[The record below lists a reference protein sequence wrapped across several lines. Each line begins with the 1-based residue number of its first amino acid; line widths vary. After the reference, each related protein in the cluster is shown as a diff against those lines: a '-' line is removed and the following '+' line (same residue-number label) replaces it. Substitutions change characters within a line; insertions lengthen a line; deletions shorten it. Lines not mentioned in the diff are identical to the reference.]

1 MKSRSERHFVERLRM
16 EILSRMNDSGKTPL
30 LSLSSLLWVLS
41 LFYGSVLKVRKTL
54 DERGMIRAKKLTCAV
69 ISIGN
74 ITLGGTGKT
83 PMVVYMAKF
92 ITRLGFRAAVL
103 SRGYRGLSEKTG
115 GVVSDGLSIRMT
127 PEESGDE
134 PYMLAGRLTGI
145 PVLVGR
151 DRYAMGK
158 RAIREFATEVLI
170 LDDGFQH
177 TALFRDLDLVLLDS
191 RALFGNG
198 HLFPR
203 GILRE
208 PVSALRRADALI
220 ITKIDPAERHEADF
234 GELKKRGGFEGKP
247 IFRSLHT
254 PFFYRLTGRKP
265 AKCDPSHVYGKK
277 IVAFSGIAQNADFR
291 DTLERY
297 GCKIASFHPFADHH
311 PYTDA
316 ELEHIWQDAKE
327 AFAEFVVTT
336 EKDYSRIQ
344 GRIQNKPELLIVG
357 IRVSIMDEE
366 RLFTFISRHLMNRF
380 PASRNRVSGYP
391 IRSSVESADPKG
403 DVLGHHQP

>member
-1 MKSRSERHFVERLRM
+1 MKT
-16 EILSRMNDSGKTPL
+16 EILSRMNDSGKASMI
-30 LSLSSLLWVLS
+30 SLSSLLWVLS
-41 LFYGSVLKVRKTL
+41 LFYGSLLKARMIL
-54 DERGMIRAKKLTCAV
+54 HERGMIRTKKLACAV
-69 ISIGN
+69 ISVGN

-83 PMVVYMAKF
+83 PMVVYLAKF
-92 ITRLGFRAAVL
+92 ITRLGFRVAVL

-127 PEESGDE
+127 PKESGDE

-158 RAIREFATEVLI
+158 QAIREFETEVLI

-191 RALFGNG
+191 RTLFGNG

-208 PVSALRRADALI
+208 PVSALRRGNALI
-220 ITKIDPAERHEADF
+220 ITKIDPEKRRESDLD
-234 GELKKRGGFEGKP
+234 ELKKRGSFEKKP
-247 IFRSLHT
+247 IFISLHT
-254 PFFYRLTGRKP
+254 PFFYRLTGSKP
-265 AKCDPSHVYGKK
+265 ALCDPCHIYGKK
-277 IVAFSGIAQNADFR
+277 IIAFSGIAQNADFR

-336 EKDYSRIQ
+336 EKDYPRIH
-344 GRIQNKPELLIVG
+344 GRIQNKPELIIVG
-357 IRVSIMDEE
+357 IHVSMVEEE
-366 RLFTFISRHLMNRF
+366 RFFTFIDRHLMNRF
-380 PASRNRVSGYP
+380 PALKNRVRRYP
-391 IRSSVESADPKG
+391 IRSSVESTDPKG
-403 DVLGHHQP
+403 DAVEHHQQ